1 MKIKNKKTVII
12 AFFFLL
18 MLIVAALPPMYRV
31 SEFSYA
37 GDYDVFSSWAK
48 CSGFNNTSLCK
59 VESAGKAVEL
69 AKNEATVEYNRINVS
84 YDETEKVWRVTF
96 YMEEYV
102 GGTQRVYLNE
112 NGITLMR
119 VNR

>member
-1 MKIKNKKTVII
+1 MNNKKAAIITV
-12 AFFFLL
+12 FFSL
-18 MLIVAALPPMYRV
+18 MLIVGASPRMYRV

-37 GDYDVFSSWAK
+37 GDYDVFNSWAK
-48 CSGFNNTSLCK
+48 FSGFNNTSLCK

-69 AKNEATVEYNRINVS
+69 AKNEVTVWYNRINVS

-96 YMEEYV
+96 YMEEYI
-102 GGTQRVYLNE
+102 GGTQHVYLNE

-119 VNR
+119 VNS